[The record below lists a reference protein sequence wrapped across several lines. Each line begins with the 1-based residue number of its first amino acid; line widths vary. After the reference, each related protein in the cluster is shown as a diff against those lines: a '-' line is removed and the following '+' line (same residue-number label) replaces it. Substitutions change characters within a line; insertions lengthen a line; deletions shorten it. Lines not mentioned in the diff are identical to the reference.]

1 MTKRFLQY
9 LPALLLC
16 LLPLQPVY
24 AEALSDGEEI
34 DDIVAIVN
42 NSVITRS
49 ELNREIDEVIA
60 RFQSSGQQLPP
71 QSVIEEQLL
80 EKLIQERLQLDEA
93 ERLGITVTPDMLATA
108 IGNIARKNGL
118 TISQMRDSLKADG
131 MSFKAFRAKLE
142 KEIIL
147 SRLKNKEIISK
158 ISVSDAE
165 IDNLLKQDKTIGRK
179 NIEYRLQHILVPLP
193 DGASPA
199 QIEQAQ
205 KKTVEILQQLQNGA
219 DFERLAMLE
228 SKGRNALEGGNLGWL
243 KSSQLPSIFA
253 DLVAELQPGEIAK
266 PVRSSSGY
274 HIVKL
279 AEIRGD
285 SANTITQTKARHIL
299 INTSEMVSDD
309 DARTRLEQ
317 LHIRLSGGDEFEKLA
332 RSHSDDKG
340 SAIKGGELGWV
351 DPGSVVPE
359 FQEVMDNLAPGEIS
373 KPFRTEFGW
382 HIVQILDRRQY
393 DNSEKVLRSEA
404 KEILVE
410 RKSKDAY
417 ELYLRRLRDEAY
429 VETRLNQE

>member
-1 MTKRFLQY
+1 
-9 LPALLLC
+9 
-16 LLPLQPVY
+16 
-24 AEALSDGEEI
+24 
-34 DDIVAIVN
+34 
-42 NSVITRS
+42 
-49 ELNREIDEVIA
+49 
-60 RFQSSGQQLPP
+60 
-71 QSVIEEQLL
+71 
-80 EKLIQERLQLDEA
+80 
-93 ERLGITVTPDMLATA
+93 
-108 IGNIARKNGL
+108 
-118 TISQMRDSLKADG
+118 
-131 MSFKAFRAKLE
+131 
-142 KEIIL
+142 
-147 SRLKNKEIISK
+147 
-158 ISVSDAE
+158 
-165 IDNLLKQDKTIGRK
+165 
-179 NIEYRLQHILVPLP
+179 
-193 DGASPA
+193 
-199 QIEQAQ
+199 
-205 KKTVEILQQLQNGA
+205 VEILQQLQNGA

-253 DLVAELQPGEIAK
+253 DLVAELQPGEVAK